1 MSAPCGCG
9 CTTAFCRLPGGG
21 TVPLLWWV
29 ELDLI
34 PLITSAGSSGV
45 FLAVCQPSM
54 ALGSLSAN
62 GWVCVTVLLV
72 VGHESSSTG
81 ACWPFGGAR
90 SKCSDGN
97 LWENTHKYSKRSG
110 VLWWF
115 KALDSGLPP
124 QWLRP
129 NSWLEHQD
137 RTSHMAQERKK
148 RKKQKPTN
156 QQETQN

>member
-1 MSAPCGCG
+1 MGFYPVPSSLHISLSSHFVWGLVSAGCRVIVLVVSAPCGCG
-9 CTTAFCRLPGGG
+9 CTTAFCRHPGGG

-72 VGHESSSTG
+72 VRHESSSTG
-81 ACWPFGGAR
+81 SCWPFGGAR
-90 SKCSDGN
+90 S
-97 LWENTHKYSKRSG
+97 
-110 VLWWF
+110 
-115 KALDSGLPP
+115 
-124 QWLRP
+124 
-129 NSWLEHQD
+129 
-137 RTSHMAQERKK
+137 
-148 RKKQKPTN
+148 
-156 QQETQN
+156 